1 MTSVMRLREMSG
13 PGGKDKASW
22 HGGRV
27 YLNKEVNLEI
37 QRQNNG
43 EPLYARE
50 EGCWLDKSFLF
61 LTTELI
67 LFNLFICHTLTLCGD
82 LGPSK

>member
-1 MTSVMRLREMSG
+1 MFGVRHAVNMVNSARGHCGVIVLFIGGNQAGWLLTSVMRLRQMRG
-13 PGGKDKASW
+13 AGGKDKASW

-43 EPLYARE
+43 QPL
-50 EGCWLDKSFLF
+50 
-61 LTTELI
+61 
-67 LFNLFICHTLTLCGD
+67 
-82 LGPSK
+82 